1 MTFVMLSLLIG
12 GINMKYYHYVSLL
25 HESGFRELGYFSGL
39 QTFLN
44 SDTLIT
50 IEEYRGG
57 FQVSID
63 SVKRNIGEIFFCQ
76 SDKILCE
83 VLEAYL

>member
-1 MTFVMLSLLIG
+1 
-12 GINMKYYHYVSLL
+12 MKFYHYVNLL

-39 QTFLN
+39 QTFLG

-50 IEEYRGG
+50 VEEYRGG

-76 SDKILCE
+76 NDKILCE

>member
-1 MTFVMLSLLIG
+1 
-12 GINMKYYHYVSLL
+12 MKFNHYYEVLQL
-25 HESGFRELGYFSGL
+25 HGYRELGYFSGL
-39 QTFLN
+39 QTFLG

-50 IEEYRGG
+50 VEEYRGG

-76 SDKILCE
+76 NDKILCE
-83 VLEAYL
+83 VLEEYL

>member
-1 MTFVMLSLLIG
+1 
-12 GINMKYYHYVSLL
+12 MKYYQYVNLL
-25 HESGFRELGYFSGL
+25 HENGFRELGYFSGL
-39 QTFLN
+39 QAFLS

-63 SVKRNIGEIFFCQ
+63 SVKHNIGEIYFCQ
-76 SDKILCE
+76 NDKILCG